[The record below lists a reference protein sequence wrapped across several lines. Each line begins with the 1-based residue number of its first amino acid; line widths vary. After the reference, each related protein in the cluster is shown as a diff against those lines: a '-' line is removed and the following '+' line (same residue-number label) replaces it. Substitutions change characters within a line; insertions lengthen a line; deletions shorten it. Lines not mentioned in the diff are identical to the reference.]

1 MKTVLIVFVLGVFV
15 TQMVNAKRLPHF
27 DPESEESHEASHSA
41 ETELAEIQRDLIA
54 LEKRFL
60 ELESEESHENPH
72 SAENELAEIQHDLTA
87 LEKRFLE
94 LGLHEEDK
102 PVNKMS
108 RREKEIN
115 KKSLGDIVKWF
126 GKNVIG

>member
-1 MKTVLIVFVLGVFV
+1 MKTVFIVLVLGVFV
-15 TQMVNAKRLPHF
+15 TQMLNAKSMPHF
-27 DPESEESHEASHSA
+27 DPESEESHEA
-41 ETELAEIQRDLIA
+41 ETELAEIKHDLI
-54 LEKRFL
+54 
-60 ELESEESHENPH
+60 
-72 SAENELAEIQHDLTA
+72 A

-94 LGLHEEDK
+94 LGLHEDNEDK
-102 PVNKMS
+102 PVNQMS

>member
-1 MKTVLIVFVLGVFV
+1 MKTVFIVLVLGVFV
-15 TQMVNAKRLPHF
+15 TQMVNAKNLPHF
-27 DPESEESHEASHSA
+27 DPESEESHEA
-41 ETELAEIQRDLIA
+41 EIELAEIKHDLI
-54 LEKRFL
+54 
-60 ELESEESHENPH
+60 
-72 SAENELAEIQHDLTA
+72 A

>member
-60 ELESEESHENPH
+60 EL
-72 SAENELAEIQHDLTA
+72 
-87 LEKRFLE
+87 
-94 LGLHEEDK
+94 GLHEEDK